1 MFYRP
6 PQSGVRTN
14 NDDLPPY
21 TRLGSIGSHSRQ
33 DEVKEKTELLSY
45 AAAMGSDAE
54 SIVPPTAKSP
64 GYATESILLRGLQV
78 PTKHSNAASGFKY
91 PTVLRNTGVTKQSWS
106 AFTRE
111 IKHYSRMSKS
121 QWLTT
126 VGVSAGTAVFGSMMI
141 GFVSVIPAA
150 AIAHKMRRSREEL
163 NFITAELSGAL
174 DNCVKR
180 WNDNYF
186 KAKGLVVRV
195 DIPGDC
201 GDLNDMDVST
211 SKLFQRRL
219 AEGRYPSLMDKSQG
233 VTDSTK
239 DLLKDGKAR
248 MKASLRGRIVIIPLD
263 PAALRTPSPGSPESE
278 VVPDEPEQDD
288 DEEDDPSD
296 DPEGLYTA
304 EERGGGLSMYGGTE
318 ERGRAVSRTRPEGL
332 SFLQLHS

>member
-1 MFYRP
+1 MFHRSP
-6 PQSGVRTN
+6 KSDARTN

-21 TRLGSIGSHSRQ
+21 TRLGSISRPSERY
-33 DEVKEKTELLSY
+33 EVKEKTELLNY

-54 SIVPPTAKSP
+54 SIILPTAESP
-64 GYATESILLRGLQV
+64 GYATESVLLRGLQV
-78 PTKHSNAASGFKY
+78 PTKHSNVASGFKY
-91 PTVLRNTGVTKQSWS
+91 PMVLRNTGVTKQSWS

-111 IKHYSRMSKS
+111 IKHCSRMSKS
-121 QWLTT
+121 QWFTT

-150 AIAHKMRRSREEL
+150 AIAHKMRRNREEL

-201 GDLNDMDVST
+201 ADLNDMDVAT

-219 AEGRYPSLMDKSQG
+219 VEGRYPSLTDKAQG
-233 VTDSTK
+233 VAESTK

-278 VVPDEPEQDD
+278 VVPDEPEPD
-288 DEEDDPSD
+288 DEEDDPFD

-304 EERGGGLSMYGGTE
+304 EERDGSLTMYGRAVEGE
-318 ERGRAVSRTRPEGL
+318 RAVSRSRP
-332 SFLQLHS
+332 

>member
-1 MFYRP
+1 MFHRS
-6 PQSGVRTN
+6 PQSDVRTN

-21 TRLGSIGSHSRQ
+21 TRLGSIGSPSRRY
-33 DEVKEKTELLSY
+33 EVKEKTELLRY

-54 SIVPPTAKSP
+54 SIVPPTAESP
-64 GYATESILLRGLQV
+64 GYATESVLLRGLQV
-78 PTKHSNAASGFKY
+78 PTKHSNVASGFKY
-91 PTVLRNTGVTKQSWS
+91 PTILRNTGVTKQSWS

-121 QWLTT
+121 QWFTT
-126 VGVSAGTAVFGSMMI
+126 IGVSAGTAVFGSMMI

-150 AIAHKMRRSREEL
+150 AIAHKMRRNREEL

-219 AEGRYPSLMDKSQG
+219 VEERYPSLADKSQG
-233 VTDSTK
+233 VSESTK

-263 PAALRTPSPGSPESE
+263 PAGLRTPSPGSPESE
-278 VVPDEPEQDD
+278 VVPDETEPD
-288 DEEDDPSD
+288 DEEDDPFD
-296 DPEGLYTA
+296 DPEGLHTA
-304 EERGGGLSMYGGTE
+304 EERDGGLSMYSRME
-318 ERGRAVSRTRPEGL
+318 ERGRAISRSRPSGL
-332 SFLQLHS
+332 S